1 MLAISMST
9 LWIANMEPDAESFSF
24 LCQHCLATLR
34 AKAAFEGETLACPNC
49 GEPVTIERSNESGL
63 VSTDFPMLDTLTHT
77 QKDLLNFDG
86 MNEEQKRVLNEWAFA
101 IYTAGE
107 QAGDRK
113 AIGRIKATLES
124 SRTIVL
130 DDGSRW
136 ALKEEGEPQI
146 RSWNEDDR
154 VAVIDG
160 EMFNLENGEK
170 VEVSGSRS

>member
-1 MLAISMST
+1 
-9 LWIANMEPDAESFSF
+9 MEPNDESFSF

-34 AKAAFEGETLACPNC
+34 AKVRFEGETLACPNC
-49 GEPVTIERSNESGL
+49 GEPVTIERSNESGP
-63 VSTDFPMLDTLTHT
+63 VSTDFPMLDTLTNT
-77 QKDLLNFDG
+77 QKSVLDFDG
-86 MNEEQKRVLNEWAFA
+86 MDEDQKKILNEWAFA

-136 ALKEEGEPQI
+136 VLKEDGEPQI
-146 RSWNEDDR
+146 RSWNDDDR
-154 VAVIDG
+154 VAVIEG

-170 VEVSGSRS
+170 VEVSESR